1 MEEFLEELRIFGT
14 LILQGT
20 ENENEAKEALKV
32 TNGLLIEN
40 PNLFK
45 VVKDP
50 ENQAVF
56 LNAKE
61 ILKDINIDKISI
73 TDFPKIIQ
81 LVPLYKKLNL
91 YN

>member
-45 VVKDP
+45 VLKDP